1 MTAQEEAPH
10 FLPCPFCG
18 DSMEWRSGDYTAHTN
33 PESNC
38 PIAHHGFTNL
48 ELWNTR
54 AEPAVKPLVWERH
67 PVGWIAVSAG
77 YAYHI
82 DSRGKR
88 PRITKGIWGGP
99 ECEDLEAAK
108 DWCEIDNISRIRGEL
123 V

>member
-1 MTAQEEAPH
+1 M
-10 FLPCPFCG
+10 
-18 DSMEWRSGDYTAHTN
+18 
-33 PESNC
+33 
-38 PIAHHGFTNL
+38 
-48 ELWNTR
+48 NTR
-54 AEPAVKPLVWERH
+54 DEAEAKLDVLLAQMRAPAQVKPLVWERH

-88 PRITKGIWGGP
+88 PRITKGISTCP

-108 DWCEIDNISRIRGEL
+108 DWCEVDNISRIRGAL